1 MKVRQQPW
9 QCLKN
14 PLSSVATGQT
24 TSPGFHCQ
32 GNRVTQKAKAQKMR
46 KENNQI
52 FRGLLNT
59 GSEPAWI
66 PSIQNTIIASHSEWE
81 LMNVR

>member
-9 QCLKN
+9 QCLKI
-14 PLSSVATGQT
+14 PLSSVAAGQT
-24 TSPGFHCQ
+24 TSPGFHYQ
-32 GNRVTQKAKAQKMR
+32 GNRVTQKATAQKMR

-59 GSEPAWI
+59 ASEPAQI
-66 PSIQNTIIASHSEWE
+66 PRTQNTIMASHSEWE